1 MAGLSAGENMEQPA
15 ATPLPSDRGFLPA
28 KRRTATNASANASAN
43 PSTARLPVSRDDAVG
58 VGSDGSL
65 SLLDEAGTVV
75 QVAPARV
82 TESLR
87 YMIGRLRLVEG
98 EDLPERL
105 GVTSAISGEGVTFVA
120 RTLGM
125 VLANDAAKRVCVVD
139 LNWWSP
145 SNWPSEAEQI
155 GVADVLRDGCAVE
168 RTIVETAFPNLYVLP
183 AGMAAPVERPALARS
198 ADLDKMLVELSE
210 DFDHVLVDLPAVYA
224 TSESLTLAE
233 NCRQVVMVVG
243 QGLTPDSQ
251 VKGALD
257 ELRGISVLGVILNR
271 SRTKIPRVIRK
282 RFRDT

>member
-1 MAGLSAGENMEQPA
+1 MAGVSSGENVEQPIA

-28 KRRTATNASANASAN
+28 TRRAPTNQSA
-43 PSTARLPVSRDDAVG
+43 PRLPMSRDDVPG
-58 VGSDGSL
+58 VGADGSL
-65 SLLDEAGTVV
+65 SLHDESGTLV
-75 QVAPARV
+75 QFAPPRV

-98 EDLPERL
+98 EDLPERM
-105 GVTSAISGEGVTFVA
+105 GVTSAISGEGVTFVT

-125 VLANDAAKRVCVVD
+125 VLANDAAKRVCLVD

-145 SNWPSEAEQI
+145 SNWPSDAEQQ

-168 RTIVETAFPNLYVLP
+168 RTIVETAFPNLFILP

-198 ADLDKMLVELSE
+198 ADLEKMLVELSE
-210 DFDHVLVDLPAVYA
+210 DFDHVLIDLPAVYA

-233 NCRQVVMVVG
+233 SCGRVVVVVG
-243 QGLTPDSQ
+243 QGLTPDGQ
-251 VKGALD
+251 VKGALE

-271 SRTKIPRVIRK
+271 SRTKIPRIIRK
-282 RFRDT
+282 RFPSS

>member
-1 MAGLSAGENMEQPA
+1 MAGLSSGENVEQPTA
-15 ATPLPSDRGFLPA
+15 ATPLSSDGGFLPA
-28 KRRTATNASANASAN
+28 KRRGATNQSA
-43 PSTARLPVSRDDAVG
+43 PRLPASRDDISG
-58 VGSDGSL
+58 VGADGSL
-65 SLLDEAGTVV
+65 SLLDEGGTLVHF
-75 QVAPARV
+75 APARV

-87 YMIGRLRLVEG
+87 YMVGRLRLVEG

-105 GVTSAISGEGVTFVA
+105 GVTSAISGEGVTFVT

-125 VLANDAAKRVCVVD
+125 VLANDAGKRVCLVD

-145 SNWPSEAEQI
+145 ANWPSEADQM

-168 RTIVETAFPNLYVLP
+168 RTIIETAFPNLFVLP

-198 ADLDKMLVELSE
+198 HDLEKMLVELSE
-210 DFDHVLVDLPAVYA
+210 DFDHVLIDLPAVYA

-233 NCRQVVMVVG
+233 NCGRVMVVVG

-271 SRTKIPRVIRK
+271 SRTKVPRVIRK
-282 RFRDT
+282 RFPGI

>member
-1 MAGLSAGENMEQPA
+1 MAGLSAGENMEEQAA

-28 KRRTATNASANASAN
+28 TRRAASNASTTPSA
-43 PSTARLPVSRDDAVG
+43 ARLPASRGEVAG
-58 VGSDGSL
+58 VGADGSL
-65 SLLDEAGTVV
+65 SLLDEGGTLV
-75 QVAPARV
+75 QFAPARV

-125 VLANDAAKRVCVVD
+125 VLANDAGKRVCVVD

-145 SNWPSEAEQI
+145 SNWPSDGEQM

-198 ADLDKMLVELSE
+198 TDLEKMLVELSE
-210 DFDHVLVDLPAVYA
+210 DFDHVLIDLPAVYA

-233 NCRQVVMVVG
+233 NCRQVVVVVG
-243 QGLTPDSQ
+243 QGLTPDRQ

-282 RFRDT
+282 RLPGT